1 MIVYVFIIKYC
12 GPNVKAMDKKVFFGY
27 WVLHVS
33 VKIRISECSDFNVI
47 CHITGL
53 EEFFR
58 DNLLLK
64 DEHSKS

>member
-47 CHITGL
+47 CHITDL
-53 EEFFR
+53 EEFF
-58 DNLLLK
+58 
-64 DEHSKS
+64 